1 MSSPQVRKA
10 VRRGLAHEAA
20 DKVRDAIFAGEFPP
34 GSPLKEVDLAAS
46 LDVSRGSVREGLAIL
61 AQEGLI
67 RSEWHRG
74 TTVIE
79 LTPADID
86 EVYSVRAALDS
97 LAARTAQT
105 RADPAALAELDRCV
119 DAMAAELASGNGPR
133 LLALDIA
140 FHDAI
145 YAAAGNGRLTAA
157 WEAIRS
163 QVHLFQLSR
172 ITLGTEHYRAR
183 VVGEHRELAALIRD
197 GDPEVLSQ
205 VAEEHVHSARRTLLE
220 KLTVQVPLTS
230 G

>member
-1 MSSPQVRKA
+1 MSAPPVRKA

-34 GSPLKEVDLAAS
+34 GSPLKEVELAAL
-46 LDVSRGSVREGLAIL
+46 LDVSRGSVREGLAVL

-79 LTPADID
+79 LTADDVD
-86 EVYSVRAALDS
+86 EVYSVRAALDI
-97 LAARTAQT
+97 LAARTAQK
-105 RADPAALAELDRCV
+105 RADPEALAELDRWV
-119 DAMAAELASGNGPR
+119 DAMAAELGSGNGSR

-172 ITLGTEHYRAR
+172 VALGTEHYRAH
-183 VVGEHRELAALIRD
+183 VVDEHRELCALIRD
-197 GDPEVLSQ
+197 GEPETLGQ
-205 VAEEHVHSARRTLLE
+205 VAEEHVHSARRTLLT
-220 KLTVQVPLTS
+220 KLATNKNASL
-230 G
+230 